1 MVCFKLWE
9 SSAAKKNVITRRFLA
24 PDADPSW
31 SDIPYAIHRPS
42 AIIFVVSPCTL
53 IRQPAERELVMLV
66 TDMAKS
72 TQVEA

>member
-31 SDIPYAIHRPS
+31 SEAINTTLNITTFLTLYIVLQPS
-42 AIIFVVSPCTL
+42 SSWCHHAPSSDSPPNVSL
-53 IRQPAERELVMLV
+53 
-66 TDMAKS
+66 
-72 TQVEA
+72 